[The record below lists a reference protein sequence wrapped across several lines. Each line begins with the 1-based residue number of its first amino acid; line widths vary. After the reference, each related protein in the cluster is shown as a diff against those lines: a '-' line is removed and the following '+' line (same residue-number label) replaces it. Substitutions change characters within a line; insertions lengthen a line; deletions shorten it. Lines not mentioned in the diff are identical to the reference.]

1 MSRLFPLGLKMDAE
15 QQIVVPEKV
24 PEKKNGNGQLTAL
37 VNKFKKILE
46 NKPARVAIFTHG
58 NPDPDA
64 IGSMMGMQWLLQQY
78 QIESELFYTGE
89 IAHPQNQA
97 MVNLL
102 DPGMLRCE
110 HFENSYELKVL
121 VDTVPSHA
129 GTEDKEVVF
138 DLVIDHHKEN
148 VDADFKGLFIN
159 LRAGSAC
166 GTIYALISKLGLMFE
181 PDNENDSRVATAL
194 MVGISTDT
202 DNLMSADSTDYEF
215 DAWSNLFQF
224 KNPTALSKIVNWE
237 RPKLWVDIEAE
248 AAKTARVVE
257 GIGVVG
263 LGLISKKHRDL
274 IAHTASQMVL
284 WENVNTAVAF
294 AIVDGN
300 RIEGSI
306 RSKNASMSVPVTC
319 KELGTERSG
328 NGGGK
333 LGKGAYSYE
342 LAGASITEDDDE
354 DTKIK
359 TWNLFNDKEYKRVLR
374 IIKNGG

>member
-1 MSRLFPLGLKMDAE
+1 MDTE
-15 QQIVVPEKV
+15 QIV

-37 VNKFKKILE
+37 TNKLQKILE
-46 NKPARVAIFTHG
+46 TKPARVAIFTHG

-110 HFENSYELKVL
+110 HFGETPYDLKIL
-121 VDTVPSHA
+121 VDTVPNHA
-129 GTEDKEVVF
+129 GTDDKEVVF
-138 DLVIDHHKEN
+138 DLVIDHHKET

-166 GTIYALISKLGLMFE
+166 GTVYALISKLKLSFE
-181 PDNENDSRVATAL
+181 ADNENDSRVSTAL

-202 DNLMSADSTDYEF
+202 ENLMSADSTDYEF
-215 DAWSNLFQF
+215 DAWSNLFQY
-224 KNPTALSKIVNWE
+224 KNPAALSKIVNWE

-263 LGLISKKHRDL
+263 LGLISKKHRDI

-294 AIVDGN
+294 ALIDGN

-333 LGKGAYSYE
+333 LGKGAYSYD
-342 LAGASITEDDDE
+342 LAGASLTEDDDE